1 MSTQSVKT
9 RAWQQLQVERNIRP
23 YRMAVLKV
31 SSQTLAPLSTT
42 FEYVFNEFGD
52 FIQGLDPGST
62 VDGVYVFNLQM
73 DNFKN
78 LDAVQITVN
87 FGATINT
94 GIIIV
99 GGYINPVSAPAQ
111 LVINVSDSSG
121 FPFSID
127 GHVFVTIKEYYGYN

>member
-31 SSQTLAPLSTT
+31 SSQALAPLSTT
-42 FEYVFNEFGD
+42 FEYVYTEYGD
-52 FIQGLDPGST
+52 FIESLDLSGT

-94 GIIIV
+94 GILIV
-99 GGYINPVSAPAQ
+99 GGYINPISAPAQ
-111 LVINVSDSSG
+111 LVINVSDGSG
-121 FPFSID
+121 FPLPID